1 MDRLAAMSLLVAAVE
16 AGSFSAAS
24 RKLGVP
30 LPTVSRKVAELE
42 ARLNTR
48 LLVRSTRKLAL
59 TDTGA
64 AYVAACKR
72 ILQQVGDAETEA
84 SGEYVRP
91 KGDLVVTAPI
101 VFGRLHVLPTVSDFL
116 ASSPDINVRMVL
128 SDRNVNLVDHHVD
141 VAVRIGALPDS
152 SLIATL
158 VGSVRRVVCGSPR
171 YFAAHGT
178 PKTPADLAD
187 LTCVTFAGLAS
198 GMPWTFAS
206 RGRRLAQPV
215 PPRCRLN
222 VNTAEAA
229 IDAAVAGVGIAH
241 VLSYQIA
248 RAVDDGKLLI
258 VLREF
263 EPDPMPVSVLHA
275 GQGILPL
282 KMRSFL
288 EYAVPRLRKS
298 LATGPNEA

>member
-1 MDRLAAMSLLVAAVE
+1 MDRLEAMSLLVAAVE

-24 RKLGVP
+24 RTLGVP
-30 LPTVSRKVAELE
+30 LATVSRKVAELE
-42 ARLNTR
+42 ARLNAR

-59 TDTGA
+59 TDAGA
-64 AYVAACKR
+64 VYVAACRR
-72 ILQQVGDAETEA
+72 ILEQVGDAETQA
-84 SGEYVRP
+84 SGEYVTP
-91 KGDLVVTAPI
+91 KGDLVVAAPI

-116 ASSPDINVRMVL
+116 ASFPDISVRMVL
-128 SDRNVNLVDHHVD
+128 SDRNVDLVEHHVD

-152 SLIATL
+152 SLIATR

-187 LTCVTFAGLAS
+187 HTCVTFAGLAS
-198 GMPWTFAS
+198 GTPWTFAS
-206 RGRRLAQPV
+206 RSRSLAQPV

-222 VNTAEAA
+222 VNTAEGA
-229 IDAAVAGVGIAH
+229 IDAAIAGIGITH
-241 VLSYQIA
+241 VLSYQVA
-248 RAVDDGKLLI
+248 RAVEDGKLRI

-263 EPDPMPVSVLHA
+263 EPDPMPVSVIHA
-275 GQGILPL
+275 GQALLPL
-282 KMRSFL
+282 KLRSFL

-298 LATGPNEA
+298 LATGPNEV